1 MTGRLEYMTLV
12 KDGEKHRMAF
22 GAISKP
28 NIQRKAEAAR
38 KIASII
44 EEHMNECGLA
54 EREKNKRVKS
64 FGKRV
69 DRAIQL
75 RAKRS

>member
-1 MTGRLEYMTLV
+1 MTLV
-12 KDGEKHRMAF
+12 EDGEKHRMASR
-22 GAISKP
+22 ALPKP
-28 NIQRKAEAAR
+28 NTQRKADAAR

-44 EEHMNECGLA
+44 EEHMTECGMS
-54 EREKNKRVKS
+54 EREKNKRVKR

-69 DRAIQL
+69 DRAIQS

>member
-1 MTGRLEYMTLV
+1 MTLV
-12 KDGEKHRMAF
+12 KDGDKRLMAS
-22 GAISKP
+22 GALSKP
-28 NIQRKAEAAR
+28 NPQRKAEAAR

-44 EEHMNECGLA
+44 EEHMTECGLS

>member
-1 MTGRLEYMTLV
+1 MTLV
-12 KDGEKHRMAF
+12 KNEGNRYMASR
-22 GAISKP
+22 ALSKP
-28 NIQRKAEAAR
+28 NAKNKAAAAR

-44 EEHMNECGLA
+44 EEHMNECGLS
-54 EREKNKRVKS
+54 ETEKNKRVKR

>member
-1 MTGRLEYMTLV
+1 
-12 KDGEKHRMAF
+12 MASRALPKP
-22 GAISKP
+22 GAK
-28 NIQRKAEAAR
+28 RKAEAAR

-44 EEHMNECGLA
+44 EEHMDECGLS

>member
-1 MTGRLEYMTLV
+1 MTLV
-12 KDGEKHRMAF
+12 KDRGKRRMAS
-22 GAISKP
+22 GAVSKP
-28 NIQRKAEAAR
+28 NSQRRAEAAR

-44 EEHMNECGLA
+44 EEQMSECGLP
-54 EREKNKRVKS
+54 EKEKDKRVKS

-69 DRAIQL
+69 DRAIEL

>member
-1 MTGRLEYMTLV
+1 MTLV
-12 KDGEKHRMAF
+12 KDEEKHRMAS
-22 GAISKP
+22 GALPKP
-28 NIQRKAEAAR
+28 NPQRKAQAAR

-44 EEHMNECGLA
+44 EEHMSECGLS

-64 FGKRV
+64 FGRRV

>member
-1 MTGRLEYMTLV
+1 MTLV
-12 KDGEKHRMAF
+12 KNGEEHRMVSRALP
-22 GAISKP
+22 KP
-28 NIQRKAEAAR
+28 NTRSKTEAAR

-44 EEHMNECGLA
+44 EEHMDECGLP

>member
-1 MTGRLEYMTLV
+1 MTLV
-12 KDGEKHRMAF
+12 KDEDERHMAS
-22 GAISKP
+22 GALSKP
-28 NIQRKAEAAR
+28 NPRRKAEAAR

-44 EEHMNECGLA
+44 EEQMDECGLS

>member
-1 MTGRLEYMTLV
+1 
-12 KDGEKHRMAF
+12 MASSSF
-22 GAISKP
+22 SKP
-28 NIQRKAEAAR
+28 NIQRKADAAR

-44 EEHMNECGLA
+44 EAHMDECGLS
-54 EREKNKRVKS
+54 EREKDLRVKN

>member
-1 MTGRLEYMTLV
+1 
-12 KDGEKHRMAF
+12 MAS
-22 GAISKP
+22 GAISKT
-28 NIQRKAEAAR
+28 NIQRKADAAR

-44 EEHMNECGLA
+44 EEHMDECGLS

-64 FGKRV
+64 FSKRV

>member
-1 MTGRLEYMTLV
+1 
-12 KDGEKHRMAF
+12 MASSSF
-22 GAISKP
+22 SKP
-28 NIQRKAEAAR
+28 NTQRKAEAAR

-44 EEHMNECGLA
+44 EDHMSECGLS
-54 EREKNKRVKS
+54 EREKDRRVKN

>member
-1 MTGRLEYMTLV
+1 MTLV
-12 KDGEKHRMAF
+12 KDGENRHMASR
-22 GAISKP
+22 ALPKP
-28 NIQRKAEAAR
+28 NAKTKAVAAR
-38 KIASII
+38 KIASLI
-44 EEHMNECGLA
+44 EEHMNECGLSEA
-54 EREKNKRVKS
+54 EKDKRVKS

>member
-1 MTGRLEYMTLV
+1 MTLV
-12 KDGEKHRMAF
+12 KDGEIHRMASR
-22 GAISKP
+22 ALSKP
-28 NIQRKAEAAR
+28 DPKRKAEAAR
-38 KIASII
+38 KIASLI
-44 EEHMNECGLA
+44 EEHMDERGLS
-54 EREKNKRVKS
+54 EREKNQRVKS

>member
-1 MTGRLEYMTLV
+1 MTLV
-12 KDGEKHRMAF
+12 KNRENRMAS
-22 GAISKP
+22 GAFSKP
-28 NIQRKAEAAR
+28 NTQRKAEAAR

-44 EEHMNECGLA
+44 EEHMNECGLS
-54 EREKNKRVKS
+54 EREKDRRVKN